1 MMLLI
6 VSCFILIFI
15 VLITL
20 IIRKKQL
27 HLWLMPYIKQ
37 KYGQTKSNEKKLTH
51 IIFSFVDHYEP
62 QWGKPNSIEIERSRV
77 DRWCTDYP
85 AMASKHKDANGI
97 HPQHTFFY
105 PEEEY
110 RVEHLDKIAKL
121 CRDGFGEIEVH
132 LHHDNDTSENLRA
145 SITQFCHVL
154 HNDHGALSPHPET
167 GQLMYG
173 FIHGNWTLDNSG
185 HDGKLCGV
193 NDELIVLKET
203 GCYADFTF
211 PSAPHSTQPKT
222 INSIYYAKDDP
233 NQPKSHDTGIDVT
246 VGGQPWGDLMM
257 VNGPLMLNWKKLKKG
272 IFPQIE
278 NSDIR
283 KGMEPTKD
291 RIDLWVEANVH
302 VKGKPEWVFI
312 KVHTH
317 GTQEKDMD
325 VLLGKPVD
333 DMFTYL
339 EAKYNDGERYQLHY
353 VNSREMYNMIKA
365 AEANETG
372 SPHQYRDYILP
383 KPSFIAK

>member
-1 MMLLI
+1 MLLI
-6 VSCFILIFI
+6 VIFFIFI
-15 VLITL
+15 GLITL
-20 IIRKKQL
+20 VIRKKQL
-27 HLWLMPYIKQ
+27 HLWLMQYIKQ
-37 KYGQTKSNEKKLTH
+37 KYCQTKNTEQKLTH
-51 IIFSFVDHYEP
+51 IMFSFVDHYEP
-62 QWGKPNSIEIERSRV
+62 QWGKPDNIDIERSRV
-77 DRWCTDYP
+77 DRWCKEYP
-85 AMASKHKDANGI
+85 EMASKHVDADGV

-110 RVEHLDKIAKL
+110 RAEHLDKIANM
-121 CRDGFGEIEVH
+121 CRNGFGEIEVH
-132 LHHDNDTSENLRA
+132 LHHHDDTSENLRL
-145 SITQFCHVL
+145 SITQFCHTL
-154 HNDHGALSPHPET
+154 HNDHGALSHHPET
-167 GQLMYG
+167 NQLMYG

-211 PSAPHSTQPKT
+211 PSAPHPTQPKT

-233 NQPKSHDTGIDVT
+233 DKPKSHNTGINVA
-246 VGGQPWGDLMM
+246 VNGSPWGDLMI

-291 RIDLWVEANVH
+291 RVDLWVEANVH
-302 VKGKPEWVFI
+302 VRGKPDWIFI

-333 DMFTYL
+333 DMFSYL
-339 EAKYNDGERYQLHY
+339 EAKYNDGERHQLHY
-353 VNSREMYNMIKA
+353 VNSREMYNIIKA

-372 SPHQYRDYILP
+372 SPHLFRDYILP
-383 KPSFIAK
+383 KPSFIVK